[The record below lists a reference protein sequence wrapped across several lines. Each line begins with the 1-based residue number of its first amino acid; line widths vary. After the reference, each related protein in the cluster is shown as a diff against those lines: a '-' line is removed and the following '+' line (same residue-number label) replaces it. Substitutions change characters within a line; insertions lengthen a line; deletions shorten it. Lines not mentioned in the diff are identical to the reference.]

1 MERLA
6 ELISKLKE
14 QFEQN
19 ADSRQLLVITKMIEQ
34 ELLSEQPKATVAAK
48 PSKIAVMM
56 PASRATGGSQP
67 AYRQADPVNV
77 PAGEDQV
84 KKTEPQPKEELFQKF
99 RENAQPK
106 ETPAPSRSQPQRTE
120 KVLPEEHAPYNG
132 DQGNRESIP
141 VNKKPVESTSSENR
155 GWNFDPLNDIPT
167 LAQQDI
173 PKELNDII
181 ASSKTSRNDQLK
193 AEVLE
198 VGHRLT
204 DSPIRDLK
212 KGIGVNDRYVFINEL
227 FRGDEVMY
235 ERSIKTINNFRIYA
249 EAQYW
254 IERELKVKLGWDDNK
269 SSVKH
274 FYQLVKRRFL

>member
-19 ADSRQLLVITKMIEQ
+19 ADNRQLLVTTKMIEQ
-34 ELLSEQPKATVAAK
+34 ELLREQTQQNSSAK

-56 PASRATGGSQP
+56 PASRSSMTSQSQYRQEDPGYTSANPDSNKKNEQP
-67 AYRQADPVNV
+67 A
-77 PAGEDQV
+77 
-84 KKTEPQPKEELFQKF
+84 KEEIFQKF
-99 RENAQPK
+99 RENAQK
-106 ETPAPSRSQPQRTE
+106 ETPAPPKPQTQKNER
-120 KVLPEEHAPYNG
+120 VSVPEHAPYNG
-132 DQGNRESIP
+132 DSRNTEHIKIEKSNTENFP
-141 VNKKPVESTSSENR
+141 SENR
-155 GWNFDPLNDIPT
+155 GWNYDPLNDIPT

-173 PKELNDII
+173 PKELNDTISI
-181 ASSKTSRNDQLK
+181 TKTSRNDQLK

-254 IERELKVKLGWDDNK
+254 MERELKVKLGWDDNK
-269 SSVKH
+269 PSVKH